1 MKQFIFNH
9 TNENTAF
16 LVNNYPYGFR
26 LRTKI
31 RYWIETNKKGDRL
44 ISQTLNPKTNLWN
57 KPKTSVYS
65 SIAVMFVDDNNYLK
79 YQCVNIG
86 WDNEEKFNAFIQE
99 IGGLNK
105 LNDQQKEQR
114 KIALAVSR
122 TQKYVKVNI
131 VNATGWTDQQS
142 KEHKEKQ
149 EQIKREERSI
159 RRKLHSAEGKLAEV
173 ITGFSGSM
181 NFVYLHIFV
190 FTFFFIF
197 QPIIAD

>member
-99 IGGLNK
+99 IGGLDK

-122 TQKYVKVNI
+122 AQKYVKVNV
-131 VNATGWTDQQS
+131 VNATNWTNE
-142 KEHKEKQ
+142 EHKQHEEKQ
-149 EQIKREERSI
+149 QQVKKNLDKITTMEYQ
-159 RRKLHSAEGKLAEV
+159 KL
-173 ITGFSGSM
+173 
-181 NFVYLHIFV
+181 
-190 FTFFFIF
+190 
-197 QPIIAD
+197 